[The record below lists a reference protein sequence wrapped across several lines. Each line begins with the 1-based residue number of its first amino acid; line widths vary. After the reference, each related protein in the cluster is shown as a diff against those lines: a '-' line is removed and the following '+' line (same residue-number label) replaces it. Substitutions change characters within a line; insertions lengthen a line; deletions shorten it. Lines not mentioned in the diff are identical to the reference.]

1 VNRLFIRSVAR
12 VGPFCSNERNIIG
25 YLSVEI
31 QSLMRPSGTN
41 LETDDELVIKKLI
54 AEFKNGNKPAF
65 NEIVRRYRNQVV
77 SLAYKMT
84 KDYDEAADI
93 AQNVFM
99 KMSRNI
105 WRYDEKK
112 KFYTWLYRITVN
124 AAIDHMRKHNR
135 HRHEPLEN
143 YPDIRDKIR
152 SRPDFSFHRR
162 ELQGHI
168 HRAAET
174 LNDKQRS
181 AFLLRDVE
189 GCKVDDVANI
199 LNMPEATVR
208 WYLHRARSRIRK
220 ELLRR
225 CPHLLFLLGVR

>member
-1 VNRLFIRSVAR
+1 
-12 VGPFCSNERNIIG
+12 
-25 YLSVEI
+25 
-31 QSLMRPSGTN
+31 MKPSGAN
-41 LETDDELVIKKLI
+41 LETDDELVIKQLI
-54 AEFKNGNKPAF
+54 ADFKGGDKRAF
-65 NEIVRRYRNQVV
+65 SEIVHRYRNQVV

-84 KDYDEAADI
+84 RDYDEAADI

-99 KMSRNI
+99 KMARNI
-105 WRYDEKK
+105 WRYDERK

-124 AAIDHMRKHNR
+124 ASIDHMRKHNR

-143 YPDIRDKIR
+143 FPDIMDKVR
-152 SRPDFSFHRR
+152 SSPDFSFHRR

-199 LNMPEATVR
+199 LDMPEATVR
-208 WYLHRARSRIRK
+208 WYLHRARARIRK
-220 ELLRR
+220 ELTRR

>member
-1 VNRLFIRSVAR
+1 MK
-12 VGPFCSNERNIIG
+12 PFG
-25 YLSVEI
+25 A
-31 QSLMRPSGTN
+31 N
-41 LETDDELVIKKLI
+41 LETDDEQVIKQLI
-54 AEFKNGNKPAF
+54 AEFKKGDKKAF
-65 NEIVRRYRNQVV
+65 NEIVRRFRNQVV

-99 KMSRNI
+99 KMARNI

-143 YPDIRDKIR
+143 FPDIRDKIR
-152 SRPDFSFHRR
+152 SSPDFSFHRR

-168 HRAAET
+168 DRAAET

-189 GCKVDDVANI
+189 GCKVDDVASI
-199 LNMPEATVR
+199 LDMPEATVR
-208 WYLHRARSRIRK
+208 WYLHRARARIRK
-220 ELLRR
+220 ELTRR

>member
-1 VNRLFIRSVAR
+1 
-12 VGPFCSNERNIIG
+12 
-25 YLSVEI
+25 
-31 QSLMRPSGTN
+31 MRPSGTN

>member
-1 VNRLFIRSVAR
+1 MKPTSHLD
-12 VGPFCSNERNIIG
+12 
-25 YLSVEI
+25 
-31 QSLMRPSGTN
+31 
-41 LETDDELVIKKLI
+41 TDDELVTKRLI
-54 AEFKNGNKPAF
+54 ADFKNGNKQAF
-65 NEIVRRYRNQVV
+65 SEIVQRYRNQVV

-84 KDYDEAADI
+84 RDYDEAADI

-99 KMSRNI
+99 KMARNI

-124 AAIDHMRKHNR
+124 ASIDHMRKHNR

-143 YPDIRDKIR
+143 FPDIRDKLR
-152 SRPDFSFHRR
+152 SSPDFSFHQR
-162 ELQGHI
+162 ELRVHI

-189 GCKVDDVANI
+189 GCKVDDVADI

-208 WYLHRARSRIRK
+208 WYLHRARARIRK
-220 ELLRR
+220 ELTRR
-225 CPHLLFLLGVR
+225 CPHLLFMLGVR